1 MDESTLRR
9 PVPPALSAGARV
21 IAVLRAE
28 HASIYPPVIEGLV
41 TGGVRLIE
49 LTLTTRGVVELLP
62 RLRSEFEHVAEIGVG
77 TVTRADEAE
86 AVLDAGAQ
94 FLVTPTL
101 TPQVIAAAVGR
112 GVPVFPG
119 GLTPTELFTGWSAG
133 ATAVKVFPASSVGPG
148 YIAQLRGPFPDMQLI
163 PSGGVGI
170 DDAPGW
176 ITAGAL
182 AVSVGGP
189 LLRDAFDGGSLQQL
203 ADRSRRVTSLV
214 DEAFEA
220 RAEVGKA

>member
-1 MDESTLRR
+1 
-9 PVPPALSAGARV
+9 
-21 IAVLRAE
+21 
-28 HASIYPPVIEGLV
+28 
-41 TGGVRLIE
+41 
-49 LTLTTRGVVELLP
+49 
-62 RLRSEFEHVAEIGVG
+62 
-77 TVTRADEAE
+77 
-86 AVLDAGAQ
+86 
-94 FLVTPTL
+94 
-101 TPQVIAAAVGR
+101 
-112 GVPVFPG
+112 
-119 GLTPTELFTGWSAG
+119 
-133 ATAVKVFPASSVGPG
+133 
-148 YIAQLRGPFPDMQLI
+148 MQLI